1 MLVTMAHHRTDV
13 TLVTFF
19 IQQVCDCRNNMA
31 IINYLI

>member
-1 MLVTMAHHRTDV
+1 MLVTMAHRTDV

-19 IQQVCDCRNNMA
+19 MQQVCGCCNNMA